1 MPVFRVPSSSS
12 VRTVPWVER
21 RLPLRL
27 PGGGAFLRELLLAGG
42 GALAYYLI
50 RGGVADRV
58 DQAFQYARSLMDL
71 ERSLGLFQEL
81 PLQEWALS
89 SSALVEVMNA
99 LYFWLHMPL
108 IIGMA
113 LWLFARHRPVYRRTR
128 NAFVLSAIVAL
139 AVYYLVPVAPPRL
152 FPELGFVDTMALYSE
167 ASYQAQEVG
176 VFVNPY
182 AALPSLHVG
191 WSLLLGLA
199 LWRARPGQPGFATV
213 TFGVG
218 AVALPLGQTVA
229 VVLTANHFLLDVVA
243 GIGLALAAD
252 VAVMHWQRARQRG
265 QELPQPAI
273 ASAPSASSSGD
284 SQ

>member
-1 MPVFRVPSSSS
+1 MPVFRVPSPSS
-12 VRTVPWVER
+12 VRTLPRIER
-21 RLPLRL
+21 RVSLRL
-27 PGGGAFLRELLLAGG
+27 PGGGAFLRELVLAGG
-42 GALAYYLI
+42 GALAYYLS
-50 RGGVADRV
+50 RGGVTDRV
-58 DQAFQYARSLMDL
+58 EGAFSHARALIDL
-71 ERSLGLFQEL
+71 ERSLGIFQEL

-89 SSALVEVMNA
+89 SSVLVEGMNA

-113 LWLFARHRPVYRRTR
+113 LWLFSWKRSLYRRTR
-128 NAFVLSAIVAL
+128 NAFVLSAAVAL
-139 AVYYLVPVAPPRL
+139 VVYYLAPVAPPRL

-167 ASYQAQEVG
+167 ATYEAQEVG

-191 WSLLLGLA
+191 WALLLGLA
-199 LWRARPGQPGFATV
+199 LWRARPMGGGRLATLV
-213 TFGVG
+213 FGL
-218 AVALPLGQTVA
+218 VALALPFGQTAA

-252 VAVMHWQRARQRG
+252 VAVTRWQRSRDRVTDPL
-265 QELPQPAI
+265 LPT
-273 ASAPSASSSGD
+273 PSPVFRSGGD